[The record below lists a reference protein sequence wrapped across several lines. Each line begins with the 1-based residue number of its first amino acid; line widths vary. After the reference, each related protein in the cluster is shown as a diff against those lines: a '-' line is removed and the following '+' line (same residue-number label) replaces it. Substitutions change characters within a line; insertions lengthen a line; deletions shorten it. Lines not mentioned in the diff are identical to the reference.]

1 MKSSREYSAQDF
13 NNLSDSKTLSQ
24 PLECRERQGEGLG
37 AEESLPLWN
46 SNYLKA
52 WSANFM
58 LYFSFMLVTPL
69 FPLYLSEVFGAT
81 KEVTGMVLSGYA
93 LTALLIRPFSG
104 FLVDSFP
111 RKLVL
116 LVCYGLFA
124 LLFGGYLVAGSL
136 LSFFIIR
143 TLHGAPMGATTVA
156 NSTVAIDVLPSKR
169 RAEGIGYYGLSNNLG
184 TAIAPTIGML
194 IYQWTASYNIIF
206 LISLLTAG
214 MGFAINST
222 LKLKPRPIEKER
234 LKKENDTFHKV
245 HFSLFTFHFSLSLDR
260 FLLLKGWPEALC
272 MIGYSF
278 SYGVVSTYIAIY
290 AKQELG
296 ITTGTGLFF
305 TLLCIGLMSSRLIG
319 ARGLR
324 EGRIAE
330 NAAHGVL
337 TSLVGYFVFAA
348 FHNMWGFYGAALI
361 IGLGNGHMFPAFQT
375 MFINM
380 APASQRGT
388 ANGTLL
394 TAWETGFGLGII
406 LGGIAAEFF
415 SYGTAF
421 WLAWLSNAAGAAF
434 FFAYARKHFLAH
446 RIS

>member
-1 MKSSREYSAQDF
+1 M
-13 NNLSDSKTLSQ
+13 TT
-24 PLECRERQGEGLG
+24 ER
-37 AEESLPLWN
+37 LWN

-52 WSANFM
+52 WTANFM
-58 LYFSFMLVTPL
+58 LYFSFMVVTPL

-81 KEVTGMVLSGYA
+81 KDETGMVLSGYA

-124 LLFGGYLVAGSL
+124 LFFGGYLVAGSL
-136 LSFFIIR
+136 LSFCILR

-156 NSTVAIDVLPSKR
+156 NSTVAIDVLPSSR

-194 IYQWTASYNIIF
+194 IYQWTSSYDLIF

-214 MGFAINST
+214 LGFAINSA
-222 LKLKPRPIEKER
+222 LKLKPRPLLP
-234 LKKENDTFHKV
+234 LKGV
-245 HFSLFTFHFSLSLDR
+245 GGSVSLDR

-272 MIGYSF
+272 IVGYSF

-305 TLLCIGLMSSRLIG
+305 TLLCVGLISSRLVG

-324 EGRIAE
+324 KGRITE
-330 NAAHGVL
+330 NATSGVII
-337 TSLVGYFVFAA
+337 SFVGYLVFAA
-348 FHNMWGFYGAALI
+348 FHNAWGFYGAAFI
-361 IGLGNGHMFPAFQT
+361 VGLGNGHMFPAFQT
-375 MFINM
+375 MFINL
-380 APASQRGT
+380 APNSQRGT
-388 ANGTLL
+388 ANSTLF
-394 TAWETGFGLGII
+394 TAWETGVGFGII
-406 LGGIAAEFF
+406 LGGIVAEYF
-415 SYGTAF
+415 SYGAAF
-421 WLAWLSNAAGAAF
+421 WMGWIGNVAGVIL
-434 FFAYARKHFLAH
+434 FFAYARRHFL
-446 RIS
+446 RNRLR

>member
-1 MKSSREYSAQDF
+1 MP
-13 NNLSDSKTLSQ
+13 Q
-24 PLECRERQGEGLG
+24 PR
-37 AEESLPLWN
+37 LWN
-46 SNYLKA
+46 ANYLKV

-58 LYFSFMLVTPL
+58 LYFSFMMVTPL

-81 KEVTGMVLSGYA
+81 KDETGMVLSGYA

-111 RKLVL
+111 RKLIL

-124 LLFGGYLVAGSL
+124 LFFGGYLVTGSL
-136 LSFFIIR
+136 LSFCILR

-156 NSTVAIDVLPSKR
+156 NSTVAIDVLPSSR

-194 IYQWTASYNIIF
+194 IYQWTGNYDIIF
-206 LISLLTAG
+206 LLSLLTAG
-214 MGFAINST
+214 IGFGINCT
-222 LKLKPRPIEKER
+222 LTLPPRSP
-234 LKKENDTFHKV
+234 LGGVKKGLGLPV
-245 HFSLFTFHFSLSLDR
+245 SLDR

-272 MIGYSF
+272 MAGYSF

-290 AKQELG
+290 AKDELG

-305 TLLCIGLMSSRLIG
+305 TLLCVGLMSSRLIG

-324 EGRIAE
+324 QGRVAE
-330 NAAHGVL
+330 NASHGIII
-337 TSLVGYFVFAA
+337 SFFGYLLFAA
-348 FHNMWGFYGAALI
+348 LHNVWGFYGAALI
-361 IGLGNGHMFPAFQT
+361 VGLGNGHMFPAFQT
-375 MFINM
+375 MFINL
-380 APASQRGT
+380 ATSSQRGT
-388 ANGTLL
+388 ANSTLY

-406 LGGIAAEFF
+406 LGGVAAEFF

-421 WLAWLSNAAGAAF
+421 WIAWLGNAAGVIF
-434 FFAYARKHFLAH
+434 FFAYTRQHFLRH
-446 RIS
+446 RLR

>member
-1 MKSSREYSAQDF
+1 MPHSS
-13 NNLSDSKTLSQ
+13 
-24 PLECRERQGEGLG
+24 
-37 AEESLPLWN
+37 LWN

-69 FPLYLSEVFGAT
+69 FPLYLSDVFGAT

-104 FLVDSFP
+104 FMVDSFP

-124 LLFGGYLVAGSL
+124 LFFGGYLVAGSL
-136 LSFFIIR
+136 LFFCIIR

-194 IYQWTASYNIIF
+194 IYQWTASYDLIF
-206 LISLLTAG
+206 LISFLTASI
-214 MGFAINST
+214 GFAINST
-222 LKLKPRPIEKER
+222 LQLKPRPS
-234 LKKENDTFHKV
+234 KKEESTNRNDTFRKI

-272 MIGYSF
+272 MVAYSF

-305 TLLCIGLMSSRLIG
+305 TLLCIGLIASRLVG
-319 ARGLR
+319 ARGLQK
-324 EGRIAE
+324 GRIVE
-330 NAAHGVL
+330 NASRGVL
-337 TSLVGYFVFAA
+337 TSVIGYLVFAA
-348 FHNMWGFYGAALI
+348 FHNMWGFYGAAFI

-375 MFINM
+375 MFISM

-388 ANGTLL
+388 ANSTLL
-394 TAWETGFGLGII
+394 TAWDTGFGLGII
-406 LGGIAAEFF
+406 LGGIVAEYF
-415 SYGTAF
+415 SYGAAF
-421 WLAWLSNAAGAAF
+421 WIAWLGNAIGVVSY
-434 FFAYARKHFLAH
+434 FAYARNHFL
-446 RIS
+446 RNRLS

>member
-1 MKSSREYSAQDF
+1 MDK
-13 NNLSDSKTLSQ
+13 
-24 PLECRERQGEGLG
+24 
-37 AEESLPLWN
+37 LWN
-46 SNYLKA
+46 PNYLKA

-58 LYFSFMLVTPL
+58 LYFSFMVVTPL

-81 KEVTGMVLSGYA
+81 KDETGMVLSGYA

-111 RKLVL
+111 RKMVL

-124 LLFGGYLVAGSL
+124 LFFGGYLVAGSL
-136 LSFFIIR
+136 LSFCIIR

-156 NSTVAIDVLPSKR
+156 NSTVAIDVLPSSR

-184 TAIAPTIGML
+184 TAIAPTVGML
-194 IYQWTASYNIIF
+194 VYQWTHSYDLIF

-214 MGFAINST
+214 LGFAINST
-222 LKLKPRPIEKER
+222 LKLKPRPIEKEE
-234 LKKENDTFHKV
+234 LKKENNIFHKV

-272 MIGYSF
+272 MVGYSF

-305 TLLCIGLMSSRLIG
+305 TLLCVGLISSRLVG

-324 EGRIAE
+324 KGRIME
-330 NAAHGVL
+330 NATIGVII
-337 TSLVGYFVFAA
+337 SFFGYLLFAA
-348 FHNMWGFYGAALI
+348 LHNAWGFYGAAFI
-361 IGLGNGHMFPAFQT
+361 VGLGNGHMFPAFQT
-375 MFINM
+375 MFINL
-380 APASQRGT
+380 APNSQRGT
-388 ANGTLL
+388 ANSTLL
-394 TAWETGFGLGII
+394 TAWEAGVGLGII
-406 LGGIAAEFF
+406 LGGIVAEFF

-421 WLAWLSNAAGAAF
+421 WMGWLGNLAGVVLY
-434 FFAYARKHFLAH
+434 FAYAKAHFL
-446 RIS
+446 RNRLR